1 MTNMNDIRKNI
12 ISAMAAFAV
21 TGACVLGTVGP
32 VQAGDINQ
40 PVQLQADEEGM
51 IIVTGQIA

>member
-12 ISAMAAFAV
+12 LSAMAAFAV

-32 VQAGDINQ
+32 VQTGDIDQ
-40 PVQLQADEEGM
+40 PVQLHSDQDDI
-51 IIVTGQIA
+51 IIVTGRIA